1 MASILTRLCCGLV
14 RADAGRRPMSA
25 GWPRKQPRYGAGTPN
40 RG

>member
-25 GWPRKQPRYGAGTPN
+25 GWPR
-40 RG
+40 